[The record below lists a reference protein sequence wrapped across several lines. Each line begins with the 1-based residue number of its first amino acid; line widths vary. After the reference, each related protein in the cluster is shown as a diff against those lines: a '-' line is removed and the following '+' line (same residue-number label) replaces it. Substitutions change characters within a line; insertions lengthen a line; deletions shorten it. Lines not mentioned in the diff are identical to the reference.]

1 VVILLYYTFR
11 VLSNLI
17 IKQLEDSRL
26 DEDHLIVETRWGIE
40 DFILD

>member
-1 VVILLYYTFR
+1 VVILLYCSFR
-11 VLSNLI
+11 VLSNLT